1 MPGRY
6 QHQIDAANRSSFPK
20 WQWML
25 DARARQTDP
34 HQACCAFRNDH
45 FLVRRDVVTVRV
57 GNERETFS
65 VPWVQPEIL
74 LRQVDTALIANFDH
88 AENYFAI
95 CVSSIARV
103 IRMSTVGC
111 ALTPASG
118 TRFITE
124 MRFAAALLVLTF
136 LAVSAPG
143 KTARE
148 EPKVVEKVTPL
159 PVALDPNFEFRKTKL
174 FFMSEKGLKPSER
187 AHDSTNKLGGKSNS
201 PSQKTATLQ
210 DAPIVFERQYRLFG
224 AVTGL
229 DQRQR
234 FGDYFDFFW
243 RAKRPSD
250 VTVRLEYRQE
260 KLHEHVQAQEITYR
274 SVRGTHKTEFKVIG
288 DDYFDDGR
296 VIAWRC
302 LLVANGR
309 IVAENRSFL
318 WE

>member
-1 MPGRY
+1 M
-6 QHQIDAANRSSFPK
+6 
-20 WQWML
+20 
-25 DARARQTDP
+25 
-34 HQACCAFRNDH
+34 
-45 FLVRRDVVTVRV
+45 RRDVVTVRV
-57 GNERETFS
+57 GNERETFC
-65 VPWVQPEIL
+65 VPWIQPEIL
-74 LRQVDTALIANFDH
+74 LRQVNTAFVANFDH

-103 IRMSTVGC
+103 MPMSTAGC
-111 ALTPASG
+111 ALTPASMS
-118 TRFITE
+118 RFITE
-124 MRFAAALLVLTF
+124 MRFAAALLILT
-136 LAVSAPG
+136 LLVVSAPG
-143 KTARE
+143 KGARE

-159 PVALDPNFEFRKTKL
+159 PVALDPSFEFRKTRL
-174 FFMSEKGLKPSER
+174 FFMSEKGGLKASER
-187 AHDSTNKLGGKSNS
+187 AHDSSNKVGGKSNT
-201 PSQKTATLQ
+201 PNQKTSVLQ

-224 AVTGL
+224 AVTAV

-234 FGDYFDFFW
+234 FGNYFDFFW

-260 KLHEHVQAQEITYR
+260 KLHEHVQAQEITYIN
-274 SVRGTHKTEFKVIG
+274 VRGTQKTEFKVIG

-302 LLVANGR
+302 LLIANGR